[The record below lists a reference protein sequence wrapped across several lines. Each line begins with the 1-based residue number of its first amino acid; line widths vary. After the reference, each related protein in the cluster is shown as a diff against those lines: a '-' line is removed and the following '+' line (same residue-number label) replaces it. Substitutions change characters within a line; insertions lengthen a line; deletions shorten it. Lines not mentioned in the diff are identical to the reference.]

1 MKTTVN
7 SNVIMFTSALTAEQ
21 IATISKYDPHK
32 LILTKK
38 EDNGRRTDIYS
49 IDVGNAGTGSIGAH
63 GIVFDGITRDNNKNA
78 TLALDFIYD
87 GEDVAGEVFD
97 RYGKYIR
104 YAEAIETQ
112 CLEAIDGILEAK
124 KTFIENVEVQ

>member
-7 SNVIMFTSALTAEQ
+7 ANVIMFTSALTAEQ
-21 IATISKYDPHK
+21 IATIAKYDPRK
-32 LILTKK
+32 LILTEK
-38 EDNGRRTDIYS
+38 EDNGKRTDVYS
-49 IDVGNAGTGSIGAH
+49 ISVGKAGTGSIGNY
-63 GIVFDGITRDNNKNA
+63 GIVFDGITRDNSKNA

-104 YAEAIETQ
+104 YAEAIENQ
-112 CLEAIDGILEAK
+112 CLEAIDGIREAK
-124 KTFIENVEVQ
+124 TAFVNSVEIQ